1 MRGEQLHSLAAWFNS
16 YVKKFYSKDQK
27 IQAGIELKEKHTA
40 RVRENIVRIG
50 RSLNLKEND
59 LLQAETIALFHD
71 IGRFKQYVIYQTF
84 NDRRSENHALLGV
97 RELLQGEV
105 LSVLTEEETDLV
117 LKAVEYHNLLDLPWD
132 APERH
137 LFFSRLIRDADK
149 LDILKITTDH
159 YRNQGRGS
167 NPALES
173 GLPDTPGYSRVL
185 VEDLLHQRRCG
196 YDDVKNLNDRKLL
209 LLSWLYDINFPY
221 TLSEIAAKNVVG
233 KLIAVL
239 PDTGDVRMVYEYLQ
253 VYMTKNLTFPAG
265 AIKLAAARR
274 DKYFLKL

>member
-1 MRGEQLHSLAAWFNS
+1 MRGEQLHSLVAWFND
-16 YVKKFYSKDQK
+16 YVKKHYSNNPKV
-27 IQAGIELKEKHTA
+27 QAGIELKEKHTV

-50 RSLNLKEND
+50 RSVNQKEND
-59 LLQAETIALFHD
+59 LLLAETIALFHD
-71 IGRFKQYVIYQTF
+71 IGRFKQYAVYQTF

-97 RELLQGEV
+97 RELVQGGV
-105 LSVLTEEETDLV
+105 LSGLAEEERDLV
-117 LKAVEYHNLLDLPWD
+117 LKAVEYHNLRDLPQN

-159 YRNQGRGS
+159 YRNQGHES
-167 NPALES
+167 NPVLES
-173 GLPDTPGYSRVL
+173 GLPDTPGYSPVL
-185 VEDLLHQRRCG
+185 VDDLLHQRRCS

-209 LLSWLYDINFPY
+209 LLSWLFDINFSY
-221 TLSEIAAKNVVG
+221 TLSEIAASDIVS
-233 KLIAVL
+233 KLIEVL

-265 AIKLAAARR
+265 AI
-274 DKYFLKL
+274 